1 MDALRITH
9 QGSNGSDGRSQRPK
23 LLLLST
29 ALAIVSSM
37 VTQGAQTS
45 DFAVQV
51 SAQVQSSPA
60 QINLSWPQDS
70 SGTPTSYIVSRKL
83 RDATDWSPVV
93 TLPGTTISYSD
104 GAVSAG
110 VAYEYQVQKTASGYN
125 GFGYVYAGVE
135 VPATHNRGKVI
146 LIVDNAHTAALAS
159 ELSRLEQDLRGDGW
173 SVLRHDVASIDSP
186 ASVKALIQADYAA
199 DPVNVKSVF
208 LFGHVPVAYSG
219 NIVPDGHN
227 PDHLGAWPADI
238 YYGDLDGAWS
248 DTRVNSIKASSTR
261 NQNIPGDGK
270 FDESTVPSYVK
281 LQVGRV
287 DLSNLPSFA
296 KSETELLRQYLNK
309 DYNFRHKLI
318 DAERRGLVVDA
329 FGTFNN
335 EAFAAN
341 GWRNFAPF
349 FGAANISS
357 AASGEFVSTL
367 SSQSFL
373 WAYGCGSGTF
383 TSAAGVGTTADF
395 ASNDLRAV
403 FTAYF
408 GSYFG
413 DWDSQDNFLR
423 AALASPSYTLTS
435 AWAGRPNWFFHHMGL
450 GEPIGFSAAVS
461 QNNLGTYQQQNY
473 GAFQVHV
480 ALLGD
485 PTLRLHT
492 VAPASGLASS
502 VTGGDVTLT
511 WTPSSDQVSG
521 YHIYRSTSPSDSFA
535 RINSS
540 PVTSTSFTDTGVAP
554 GNFAYEVRAEKLE
567 VSGSGSYFNLSQGI
581 FASAT
586 VAAPVPTPA
595 PEPTPAP
602 PVIPVIS
609 ITVTDP
615 TASEVGPD
623 VGTFTVTSDV
633 PVANDLTISLKTG
646 GSATN
651 GTDYQQI
658 DNTITIPAGATSV
671 ELPVKPIPDTL
682 FEGKEGVAITLLG
695 NSAYIVNSSAIK
707 ASLTIQDTPAG
718 PKVKIRRR

>member
-1 MDALRITH
+1 MDALRITPL
-9 QGSNGSDGRSQRPK
+9 GANGSDERFLRPK
-23 LLLLST
+23 LFLFST
-29 ALAIVSSM
+29 ALVISSM
-37 VTQGAQTS
+37 VTHGAQTS
-45 DFAVQV
+45 DFAVQL

-70 SGTPTSYIVSRKL
+70 SGTPTSYIVSKKS
-83 RDATDWSPVV
+83 RDASDWNPVV
-93 TLPGTTISYSD
+93 SLPGTVISYSD
-104 GAVSAG
+104 DAVSAG
-110 VAYEYQVQKTASGYN
+110 VAYEYQVQKIASGYN
-125 GFGYVYAGVE
+125 GFGYVYAGIE

-146 LIVDNAHTAALAS
+146 LIVDNAHSAALAS
-159 ELSRLEQDLRGDGW
+159 ELSRLEQDLTGDGW
-173 SVLRHDVASIDSP
+173 GVLRHDVASTDSP
-186 ASVKALIQADYAA
+186 ASVKALIQADYAS
-199 DPVNVKSVF
+199 DPANVKSVF

-227 PDHLGAWPADI
+227 PDHLGAWPSDI

-248 DTRVNSIKASSTR
+248 DIRVNSIKASSAR
-261 NQNIPGDGK
+261 NHNIPGDGK
-270 FDESTVPSYVK
+270 FDESTVPSIVK

-287 DLSNLPSFA
+287 DLSNLPSFS

-309 DYNFRHKLI
+309 DHNFRHKLI
-318 DAERRGLVVDA
+318 DADRRGLVVDS

-349 FGAANISS
+349 FGASNISS
-357 AASGEFVSTL
+357 APAGQFVSTL
-367 SSQSFL
+367 SSQNYL
-373 WAYGCGSGTF
+373 WAYGCGPGTF
-383 TSAAGVGTTADF
+383 TSAAGVATTSDF

-450 GEPIGFSAAVS
+450 GEPIGFSAAAS

-502 VTGGDVTLT
+502 VSGGDVTLT
-511 WTPSSDQVSG
+511 WTPSADQVSG
-521 YHIYRSTSPSDSFA
+521 YHIYRATSPSGAFV
-535 RINSS
+535 RINTSA
-540 PVTSTSFTDTGVAP
+540 VTSTSFTDTSVAP
-554 GNFAYEVRAEKLE
+554 GSYGYEVRAEKLE

-586 VAAPVPTPA
+586 IAAPVPTP
-595 PEPTPAP
+595 P
-602 PVIPVIS
+602 PPIIPVIS
-609 ITVTDP
+609 MAVTDS

-623 VGTFTVTSDV
+623 TGTFTVTSN
-633 PVANDLTISLKTG
+633 VAVASDLIISLKIG
-646 GSATN
+646 GTATN

-658 DNTITIPAGATSV
+658 DTTITIPAGSTSIA
-671 ELPVKPIPDTL
+671 LQAKPIQDSL
-682 FEGKEGVAITLLG
+682 VEGNEAVILALLA
-695 NSAYIVNSSAIK
+695 NPSYTINLLAPK
-707 ASLTIQDTPAG
+707 ASLTIQDAPAG